1 MKVDIKNL
9 EKEGKKWNIILKVE
23 LDKNELSRLDQNSLM
38 KIHDFQVDLIGNI
51 IYFQRYVE
59 ISEPWEDLPIEEFIK
74 NLKLEVEYKLNQLL
88 T

>member
-38 KIHDFQVDLIGNI
+38 KIHDFQVDLIGDI

-59 ISEPWEDLPIEEFIK
+59 ISEPGKIYL
-74 NLKLEVEYKLNQLL
+74 
-88 T
+88 